1 MPINIPNQITLGR
14 LALAIVFFGLL
25 TSYSAGSKDPSWV
38 LPVSFWVF
46 LIAALSDIVDGW
58 LARSWNQVTAFGRVV
73 DPVVDKVIVCGAFVF
88 FAGGAFHDPQTGA
101 NVTGVAP
108 WMVVLILLRE
118 LLVSAVRSFVESSG
132 KSFAANWVGK
142 AKMFVQSAT
151 ACVILGSLAWFPE
164 TLSWLRVGCVWATVI
179 ITTMSIVTYLLRAKD
194 VILGGAAMG
203 APPKAAAAASKP
215 PVPPLKDRSAHGAA
229 T

>member
-1 MPINIPNQITLGR
+1 MAINIPNQITLGR
-14 LALAIVFFGLL
+14 LALSIVFFGLL
-25 TSYSAGSKDPSWV
+25 TFYSVGAADRAWV

-46 LIAALSDIVDGW
+46 LIAVLSDIVDGY

-151 ACVILGSLAWFPE
+151 ACVILGSLAWFPVS
-164 TLSWLRVGCVWATVI
+164 LAWLRIGSVWATVI
-179 ITTMSIVTYLLRAKD
+179 VTALSVIAYLMRAKD
-194 VILGGAAMG
+194 LILGGAAMG
-203 APPKAAAAASKP
+203 STTPSKTESESPPPAKQPASAE
-215 PVPPLKDRSAHGAA
+215 VAS
-229 T
+229 